1 MATGQICA
9 MEVSLHEPP
18 AVVSPSDHLTLWFCM
33 NRARALQ
40 CMDKGVLPRS
50 EGGYKN
56 LLGLR
61 EEKEEALQRAKWV
74 EGEGEVSK
82 ATHLLLQLVFTPKAV
97 ARYTLACA
105 GVEFSFAPVLI
116 KQVYP
121 RDSKK
126 DWKVWHFHADLS
138 LDSDEIQVEF
148 LEIM

>member
-1 MATGQICA
+1 MACA

-33 NRARALQ
+33 NRDSAEQ
-40 CMDKGVLPRS
+40 CLAKGVLPRS

-61 EEKEEALQRAKWV
+61 EEYEEALQRAKFV
-74 EGEGEVSK
+74 EGKGEVSK

-105 GVEFSFAPVLI
+105 GVEFNFAPMLI
-116 KQVYP
+116 KQVYTGGEQ
-121 RDSKK
+121 K
-126 DWKVWHFHADLS
+126 DWKVWYFHADLPLVS
-138 LDSDEIQVEF
+138 HEIQVKAF
-148 LEIM
+148 EII

>member
-1 MATGQICA
+1 MATGQVCA

-33 NRARALQ
+33 SRDKVVQ
-40 CMDKGVLPRS
+40 CLAKGVLPRS

-61 EEKEEALQRAKWV
+61 EEYEEALQRAEFV
-74 EGEGEVSK
+74 EGKGKVSK
-82 ATHLLLQLVFTPKAV
+82 ATHLLLQLVFTPEAV

-105 GVEFSFAPVLI
+105 GVDFSFAPVLI

-121 RDSKK
+121 KGSKK
-126 DWKVWHFHADLS
+126 DWKVWYFHADLPLVS
-138 LDSDEIQVEF
+138 HEIQVQAF
-148 LEIM
+148 EIT

>member
-1 MATGQICA
+1 MATGQICE

-33 NRARALQ
+33 NRDRALQ
-40 CMDKGVLPRS
+40 CLEKGVLPRS

-61 EEKEEALQRAKWV
+61 EESEEALQRAEFV
-74 EGEGEVSK
+74 EGKGKVSK
-82 ATHLLLQLVFTPKAV
+82 ATHILLQLVFTPKAV
-97 ARYTLACA
+97 AHYTLACA

-121 RDSKK
+121 KDYKK
-126 DWKVWHFHADLS
+126 DWKVWYFHADLS
-138 LDSDEIQVEF
+138 LVSDEIQVKAF
-148 LEIM
+148 EII

>member
-1 MATGQICA
+1 MATSQNSE
-9 MEVSLHEPP
+9 MEVSPDEPP

-33 NRARALQ
+33 NRDRAEQ
-40 CMDKGVLPRS
+40 CLAKGVLPRS

-61 EEKEEALQRAKWV
+61 EESSEALQRAECV
-74 EGEGEVSK
+74 EGKANVSK
-82 ATHLLLQLVFTPKAV
+82 DTHVLLQLVFTPKAV

-121 RDSKK
+121 KDYKK

-138 LDSDEIQVEF
+138 LDSDEIQVEV

>member
-1 MATGQICA
+1 MATGQICE

-33 NRARALQ
+33 NRDSAEQ
-40 CMDKGVLPRS
+40 CLAKGVLPRS

-61 EEKEEALQRAKWV
+61 EEKEEALQRAKYV
-74 EGEGEVSK
+74 EGKGEVSK

-97 ARYTLACA
+97 ARYTLARA

-121 RDSKK
+121 KDSKK

-138 LDSDEIQVEF
+138 LESDEIQVEF

>member
-1 MATGQICA
+1 MATGQICE

-33 NRARALQ
+33 NRDRAEQ
-40 CMDKGVLPRS
+40 CLAKGVLPRS
-50 EGGYKN
+50 EGGYRK

-61 EEKEEALQRAKWV
+61 EDYEAAVQRATRV
-74 EGEGEVSK
+74 EGEGAVSK

-121 RDSKK
+121 KDPK

-138 LDSDEIQVEF
+138 LESDEIQVKAF
-148 LEIM
+148 EIM

>member
-1 MATGQICA
+1 MACA

-33 NRARALQ
+33 NRDSAEQ
-40 CMDKGVLPRS
+40 CLAKGVLPRS
-50 EGGYKN
+50 EGGSKN

-61 EEKEEALQRAKWV
+61 EEKEEALQRAKYV
-74 EGEGEVSK
+74 EGKGEVSK

-121 RDSKK
+121 KESKK
-126 DWKVWHFHADLS
+126 DWKVWYFHADLS
-138 LDSDEIQVEF
+138 LESDEIQVEV